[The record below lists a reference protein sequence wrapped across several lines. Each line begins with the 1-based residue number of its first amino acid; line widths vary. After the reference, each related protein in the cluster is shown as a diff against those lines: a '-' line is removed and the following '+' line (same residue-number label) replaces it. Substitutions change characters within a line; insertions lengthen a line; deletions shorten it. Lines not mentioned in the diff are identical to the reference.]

1 MAIGSIL
8 QQGLNGMQQS
18 QREML
23 KSANEIVRAGTWE
36 RDKDSAV
43 DITEPLIEMKLQQH
57 VFDASA
63 KVVQV
68 ADDTLGSLLD
78 IKA

>member
-1 MAIGSIL
+1 MAIGSVL
-8 QQGLNGMQQS
+8 QQGLNGIQQS

-23 KSANEIVRAGTWE
+23 KSANEIVKAGTTE
-36 RDKDSAV
+36 RENS
-43 DITEPLIEMKLQQH
+43 DITDIAEPLIDMKIQQN

-68 ADDTLGSLLD
+68 ADDMLGSLLD